1 MGSCL
6 GIKSKKEEERYNNS
20 SRRPYYRRPDN
31 RVRMEKMEGIHRP
44 VARLNV

>member
-6 GIKSKKEEERYNNS
+6 GKSNVKTNDDQTRSNTYHGRS
-20 SRRPYYRRPDN
+20 DN